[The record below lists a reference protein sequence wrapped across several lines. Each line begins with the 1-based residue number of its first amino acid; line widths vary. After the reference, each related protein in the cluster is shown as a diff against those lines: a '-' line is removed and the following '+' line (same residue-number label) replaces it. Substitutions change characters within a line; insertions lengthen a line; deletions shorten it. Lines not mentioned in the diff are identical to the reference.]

1 MTAGNDSFNPDM
13 DVVRRMAGLI
23 PGDLPSEMNGV
34 CFAASIR
41 PRKFVIEGGDMT
53 PVSMPRTVF
62 QLVYPDG
69 TIMLDAGMDQ
79 ATHDSFGEGEPFY
92 PLEFDKLMR
101 ALRAARLI
109 VFTHFHADH
118 VAGVVTADDFE
129 ELANKTLATPATIS
143 RMIENPHRPHLKL
156 TKAQGDAFISY
167 DYHDYYPVA
176 PGLVMIKAPGHSHD
190 MQMAYIR
197 LKSGQEILHSVDT
210 AWNMDNI
217 KEMKGK
223 AAPWLEEDKAQV
235 VEQLRWLN
243 GFMQQSPQ
251 TAIVV
256 THDGEQFEALKKSG
270 VLGEFKLD

>member
-1 MTAGNDSFNPDM
+1 MTTGSFNPDM
-13 DVVRRMAGLI
+13 ATIRQLATLI
-23 PGDLPSEMNGV
+23 PGELPSELNGID
-34 CFAASIR
+34 FAASIR
-41 PRKFVIEGGDMT
+41 PRKFVIEGGDET
-53 PVSMPRTVF
+53 PVSMPRTVY

-92 PLEFDKLMR
+92 PPEFDKLMV
-101 ALRAARLI
+101 ALRAARMI

-129 ELANKTLATPATIS
+129 ALAGKTLATHETIA

-156 TKAQGDAFISY
+156 TQAQGDAFIAFGYS
-167 DYHDYYPVA
+167 DYFPVA
-176 PGLVMIKAPGHSHD
+176 PGLVLIKAPGHSHD

-197 LKSGQEILHSVDT
+197 LKSGQEILHSVDA

-235 VEQLRWLN
+235 VDQLRWLN
-243 GFMQQSPQ
+243 GFIKQSPE

-256 THDGEQFEALKKSG
+256 THDGEQYELLKQQG